1 MKQKT
6 LFKRSISLAL
16 IVLVIFSVIPFTGFT
31 KEEKDIKNTVT
42 MKQIGG
48 TLNYIK
54 YTDGSS
60 LIFPKNISS
69 DGLPA
74 YCLEQAKPNPPA
86 GGITYT
92 NGGTLDAGITY
103 ILKNGLHEYNQAN
116 RSGYLVGNDD
126 YDFYITQTAI
136 HIYNGLNDRYMTS
149 STGDSRILANVRR
162 LVADARTIKYTN
174 TKLKEPKTITAS
186 ITPQNQELTLRD
198 TGYFETNF
206 YSITA
211 SGNYTNYRVIA
222 NNMPTEMEIIDI
234 NGNVVTNVDL
244 APNSQF
250 KLRIRPEHVK
260 SSIDVQL
267 GVQVKYFEVVSNNW
281 IPNNNTYQ
289 RMTKYDSM
297 PTQETS
303 SNLAR
308 ATLTIGNLDIVKT
321 SETGKVD
328 GFKFNI
334 KGNGIDRT
342 EVTDLNGRI
351 NIANITAGKY
361 TVTEVEVPNEFIVPN
376 SQEVDIIA
384 GQTATVN
391 FNNILKKANIVGM
404 KKNNTGFGLSGATI
418 GLFKPDDTEFKNPLL
433 TRETNEIGYFEFE
446 SVAYGNYIVKEIQAP
461 TGYILSDKA
470 YPVSVRENG
479 VEVIVDDIIN
489 EIMKGEVK
497 GIKTDKISGK
507 PLSGAEIGL
516 YSYTDD
522 IEKGKLEESQVT
534 GEDGLFHFKNIP
546 YGKYYVQEIKSPNGF
561 LLSDK
566 KYEVDI
572 NKEGLVIDISIVN
585 EPIIGKLELEYNKPN
600 ETEKVT
606 GANPTTSD
614 NSNIFIYLGLMLFA
628 LVTILFVVVNRK
640 SVKIKTK

>member
-6 LFKRSISLAL
+6 ISKRLISLIL
-16 IVLVIFSVIPFTGFT
+16 ITLVIFSVIPFTGFT
-31 KEEKDIKNTVT
+31 KEEKDAKNTVT

-54 YTDGSS
+54 YNDGSS

-74 YCLEQAKPNPPA
+74 YCLEQAKPNPPT

-103 ILKNGLHEYNQAN
+103 ILKNGLHEYNQVN

-126 YDFYITQTAI
+126 YDFYITQAAI
-136 HIYNGLNDRYMTS
+136 HIYNGLNDRFMVS
-149 STGDSRILANVRR
+149 STGDSRILANARR

-174 TKLKEPKTITAS
+174 TKVKEPKALTVS

-198 TGYFETNF
+198 TGYFETDF
-206 YSITA
+206 YSITV
-211 SGNYTNYRVIA
+211 NEEYTSYRTAV
-222 NNMPTEMEIIDI
+222 NNIPNGMEIVDI
-234 NGNVVTNVDL
+234 NGNVVTNTEL

-250 KLRIRPEHVK
+250 KLRIRPENVTG
-260 SSIDVQL
+260 SIDVRL
-267 GVQVKYFEVVSNNW
+267 GIIVQYSKEVSNNW
-281 IPNNNTYQ
+281 IPSNTTYQ
-289 RMTKYDSM
+289 RMTKYDSI
-297 PTQETS
+297 PTQQLTD
-303 SNLAR
+303 NLAR
-308 ATLTIGNLDIVKT
+308 ATLTIGNLDIIKT

-334 KGNGIDRT
+334 KGAGVDRT

-351 NIANITAGKY
+351 NIANIPAGRY
-361 TVTEVEVPNEFIVPN
+361 TVTEVDVPNEYIVPQ
-376 SQEVDIIA
+376 SQEVEIIP

-391 FNNILKKANIVGM
+391 FNNVLKKANIVGM
-404 KKNNTGFGLSGATI
+404 KKDNIGFGLAAATI
-418 GLFKPDDTEFKNPLL
+418 GLFKTDDTDFKNPLL

-446 SVAYGNYIVKEIQAP
+446 SVAYGDYIVKEIQAP

-470 YPVSVRENG
+470 YPVSVRDNN
-479 VEVIVDDIIN
+479 VEVVVDDIIN
-489 EIMKGEVK
+489 EIITGEVK

-507 PLSGAEIGL
+507 PLAGAEIGL

-534 GEDGLFHFKNIP
+534 GEDGLFHFKDIP

-585 EPIIGKLELEYNKPN
+585 EPIIGKLELNYNKPN

-614 NSNIFIYLGLMLFA
+614 NSNIFVVVTLMLFA
-628 LVTILFVVVNRK
+628 GVTILFVIVNRK
-640 SVKIKTK
+640 LNKSKTK

>member
-1 MKQKT
+1 
-6 LFKRSISLAL
+6 
-16 IVLVIFSVIPFTGFT
+16 
-31 KEEKDIKNTVT
+31 
-42 MKQIGG
+42 
-48 TLNYIK
+48 
-54 YTDGSS
+54 
-60 LIFPKNISS
+60 
-69 DGLPA
+69 
-74 YCLEQAKPNPPA
+74 
-86 GGITYT
+86 
-92 NGGTLDAGITY
+92 
-103 ILKNGLHEYNQAN
+103 
-116 RSGYLVGNDD
+116 
-126 YDFYITQTAI
+126 
-136 HIYNGLNDRYMTS
+136 MTS
-149 STGDSRILANVRR
+149 STGDSRILANARR

-174 TKLKEPKTITAS
+174 TKVKEPKALTVS

-198 TGYFETNF
+198 TGYFETDF

-211 SGNYTNYRVIA
+211 NGEYTNYRVIA
-222 NNMPTEMEIIDI
+222 KGIPNEMEIVDI
-234 NGNVVTNVDL
+234 NGNVVTNSEL

-260 SSIDVQL
+260 GSIDIQL
-267 GVQVKYFEVVSNNW
+267 GVLVNFQEKISNNW
-281 IPNNNTYQ
+281 IPSNTTYQ
-289 RMTKYDSM
+289 RMTKYRLI
-297 PTQETS
+297 PTQNQS
-303 SNLAR
+303 QNLAR
-308 ATLTIGNLDIVKT
+308 ATLTIENLDIVKT

-334 KGNGIDRT
+334 KGTGVDIT

-351 NIANITAGKY
+351 NISNIPVGRY
-361 TVTEVEVPNEFIVPN
+361 TITEIEVPNEFIVPN

-391 FNNILKKANIVGM
+391 FNNVLKKANIVGM
-404 KKNNTGFGLSGATI
+404 KKDNIGFGLAGATI
-418 GLFKPDDTEFKNPLL
+418 GLFKTDDTDFKNPLLTRETNEIGYFEFENVAYGDYIVKEIQAPKGYILSDKAYPVSVRDNGVEVIVDDIIDFKNPLL

-446 SVAYGNYIVKEIQAP
+446 SVSYGDYIVKEIQAP

-470 YPVSVRENG
+470 YPVSVRDNG

-489 EIMKGEVK
+489 EIIKGEVK
-497 GIKTDKISGK
+497 GLKTDKISGK

-522 IEKGKLEESQVT
+522 IEKGKLEQSQVT

-566 KYEVDI
+566 KYEADI

-585 EPIIGKLELEYNKPN
+585 EAIIGKLELNYNKPN

-614 NSNIFIYLGLMLFA
+614 NSNIFVMIGLMLFA
-628 LVTILFVVVNRK
+628 LVTILFVIVNRK
-640 SVKIKTK
+640 SSKIKIK